1 MKRILLGALCAV
13 TTLAL
18 LTGCVKTTAAPG
30 GSSSAGAS
38 GSAPG
43 SASAGASGSAPGSA
57 SGPITTLPDPDAKPI
72 PAQLTAE
79 WSEDAVSETWDTAP
93 ANPGDGAAAV
103 TFTADSTVRK
113 FEILSLTTDIAQ
125 DGTASY
131 TLGDPL
137 YAVSELPQ
145 GAPITASLVFMGILP
160 DLAVRYQDTDG
171 TERCCTLTVSGED
184 GALLLTDITAELN

>member
-1 MKRILLGALCAV
+1 MKRILLSALCAV

-30 GSSSAGAS
+30 GSSSD
-38 GSAPG
+38 
-43 SASAGASGSAPGSA
+43 ASGSAPGSA
-57 SGPITTLPDPDAKPI
+57 SGPITTLPDPGDRAI
-72 PAQLTAE
+72 PAQLTAD
-79 WSEDAVSETWDTAP
+79 WTEDAVSDTWDTAP
-93 ANPGDGAAAV
+93 EAPGDGAAAV

-137 YAVSELPQ
+137 YTVSELPQ
-145 GAPITASLVFMGILP
+145 GTPITASLVFMGILP

-171 TERCCTLTVSGED
+171 AERCCTLTVSGED
-184 GALLLTDITAELN
+184 GSLLLTDITAEFN

>member
-30 GSSSAGAS
+30 GSS
-38 GSAPG
+38 
-43 SASAGASGSAPGSA
+43 SAGASGSAPGSA

-137 YAVSELPQ
+137 YTVSELPQ
-145 GAPITASLVFMGILP
+145 NTPITAPWSSWASCQTWPSAIRIP
-160 DLAVRYQDTDG
+160 
-171 TERCCTLTVSGED
+171 
-184 GALLLTDITAELN
+184 TARSAASPSPSAARTAPSS

>member
-30 GSSSAGAS
+30 GSS
-38 GSAPG
+38 
-43 SASAGASGSAPGSA
+43 SAGASGSAPGSA

-131 TLGDPL
+131 TPGRPPL
-137 YAVSELPQ
+137 HRQ
-145 GAPITASLVFMGILP
+145 
-160 DLAVRYQDTDG
+160 
-171 TERCCTLTVSGED
+171 
-184 GALLLTDITAELN
+184 

>member
-30 GSSSAGAS
+30 GSSSD
-38 GSAPG
+38 
-43 SASAGASGSAPGSA
+43 ASGSAPGSA

-93 ANPGDGAAAV
+93 ANPGQV
-103 TFTADSTVRK
+103 PVLIVRG
-113 FEILSLTTDIAQ
+113 SSA
-125 DGTASY
+125 
-131 TLGDPL
+131 
-137 YAVSELPQ
+137 
-145 GAPITASLVFMGILP
+145 M
-160 DLAVRYQDTDG
+160 
-171 TERCCTLTVSGED
+171 
-184 GALLLTDITAELN
+184 

>member
-43 SASAGASGSAPGSA
+43 SAS
-57 SGPITTLPDPDAKPI
+57 GPITTLPDPDAKPI

-79 WSEDAVSETWDTAP
+79 WSEDTAP

-137 YAVSELPQ
+137 YTVSELPQ
-145 GAPITASLVFMGILP
+145 GTPITASLVFMGILP
-160 DLAVRYQDTDG
+160 DLAVGFEDTDG
-171 TERCCTLTVSGED
+171 EVRCCTLPVCGED
-184 GALLLTDITAELN
+184 GSLLLTDITAEFN

>member
-18 LTGCVKTTAAPG
+18 LTGCAKTTAAPG

-43 SASAGASGSAPGSA
+43 SAPGSA
-57 SGPITTLPDPDAKPI
+57 SGPITTLPDPDDQAI
-72 PAQLTAE
+72 PAQLTAD
-79 WSEDAVSETWDTAP
+79 WSEDAVSDSWDTVP
-93 ANPGDGAAAV
+93 AETGDGAAAV
-103 TFTADSTVRK
+103 TFTSDSTVK
-113 FEILSLTTDIAQ
+113 NFEILSLTTDLAQ

-137 YAVSELPQ
+137 YTVSELPQ
-145 GAPITASLVFMGILP
+145 GTPITASLVFMGILP

-171 TERCCTLTVSGED
+171 TERCFTLTVSGED
-184 GALLLTDITAELN
+184 GSLLLTDITEELN

>member
-43 SASAGASGSAPGSA
+43 SAS
-57 SGPITTLPDPDAKPI
+57 GPITTLPDPDAKPI

-79 WSEDAVSETWDTAP
+79 WSED
-93 ANPGDGAAAV
+93 AV

-137 YAVSELPQ
+137 YTVSELPQ
-145 GAPITASLVFMGILP
+145 GTPITASLVFMGILP

-171 TERCCTLTVSGED
+171 AERCCTLTVSGED
-184 GALLLTDITAELN
+184 GSLLLTDITAELN

>member
-43 SASAGASGSAPGSA
+43 SAS
-57 SGPITTLPDPDAKPI
+57 GPITTLPDPDAKPI

-79 WSEDAVSETWDTAP
+79 WSEDA
-93 ANPGDGAAAV
+93 
-103 TFTADSTVRK
+103 FTADSTVRK

-131 TLGDPL
+131 TLGAPL
-137 YAVSELPQ
+137 YTVSELPQ
-145 GAPITASLVFMGILP
+145 GTPITASLVFMGILP

-171 TERCCTLTVSGED
+171 AERCCTLTVSGED
-184 GALLLTDITAELN
+184 GSLLLTDITAEFN

>member
-30 GSSSAGAS
+30 GSS
-38 GSAPG
+38 
-43 SASAGASGSAPGSA
+43 SAGASGSAPGSA

-103 TFTADSTVRK
+103 TFTADSTVK
-113 FEILSLTTDIAQ
+113 NFEILALTTDIAQ

-137 YAVSELPQ
+137 YTVSELPQ
-145 GAPITASLVFMGILP
+145 GTPITASLVFMGILP

>member
-13 TTLAL
+13 TTLTL

-30 GSSSAGAS
+30 GSSSDAS

-43 SASAGASGSAPGSA
+43 GA
-57 SGPITTLPDPDAKPI
+57 SGPITTLPDPGDRAI
-72 PAQLTAE
+72 PAQLTAD
-79 WSEDAVSETWDTAP
+79 WTEDAVSDTWDTAP
-93 ANPGDGAAAV
+93 EEVGDGAAAV
-103 TFTADSTVRK
+103 TFTADSTVRD
-113 FEILSLTTDIAQ
+113 FEILSLTTDLAE
-125 DGTASY
+125 DGTPSY

-145 GAPITASLVFMGILP
+145 NTPITASLVFMGVLP

-171 TERCCTLTVSGED
+171 AQRCLTLTVSGED
-184 GALLLTDITAELN
+184 GSLLLTDITAELN

>member
-1 MKRILLGALCAV
+1 MKQILLSALCAV

-30 GSSSAGAS
+30 GSSSD
-38 GSAPG
+38 
-43 SASAGASGSAPGSA
+43 ASGSAPGSA

-72 PAQLTAE
+72 PAQLTAD
-79 WSEDAVSETWDTAP
+79 WTEDAVSDTWDTAP
-93 ANPGDGAAAV
+93 EAPGDGAAAV
-103 TFTADSTVRK
+103 TFTSDSTVK
-113 FEILSLTTDIAQ
+113 NFEILSLTTDLAE
-125 DGTASY
+125 DGTPSY
-131 TLGDPL
+131 TLGAPL
-137 YAVSELPQ
+137 YAVRELPQ
-145 GAPITASLVFMGILP
+145 NTPITASLVFMGILP

>member
-18 LTGCVKTTAAPG
+18 LTGCAKTTAAPG

-43 SASAGASGSAPGSA
+43 SAS
-57 SGPITTLPDPDAKPI
+57 GPITTLPDPGDQAI
-72 PAQLTAE
+72 PAQLTAD
-79 WSEDAVSETWDTAP
+79 WSEDAVSDSWDTVP
-93 ANPGDGAAAV
+93 AETGDGAAAV
-103 TFTADSTVRK
+103 TFTSDSTVRN
-113 FEILSLTTDIAQ
+113 FEILSLTTDLAQ

-131 TLGDPL
+131 TLGASL

-145 GAPITASLVFMGILP
+145 GSSVTAELAFIGVLP
-160 DLAVRYQDTDG
+160 DLAVRYQETDG
-171 TERCCTLTVSGED
+171 TERCFTLPVSGED
-184 GALLLTDITAELN
+184 GSLLLTDITEELN

>member
-30 GSSSAGAS
+30 GSSSD
-38 GSAPG
+38 
-43 SASAGASGSAPGSA
+43 ASGSAPGSA
-57 SGPITTLPDPDAKPI
+57 SGPITTLPDPGDRAI
-72 PAQLTAE
+72 PAQLTAD
-79 WSEDAVSETWDTAP
+79 WTEDAVSDTWDTAP
-93 ANPGDGAAAV
+93 EAPGDGAAAV

-137 YAVSELPQ
+137 YTVSELPQ
-145 GAPITASLVFMGILP
+145 GTPITASLVFMGILP

-171 TERCCTLTVSGED
+171 AERCCTLTVSGED
-184 GALLLTDITAELN
+184 GSLLLTDITAEFN